1 MSALAI
7 ASTGMMAQQY
17 NVEIISN
24 NLANMNTTAFKRQ
37 RPEFQDL
44 LYQDLVRVGSQSSST
59 GTVVPSG
66 VQLGVGV
73 RLASVYRVG
82 TAGSLN
88 QTSNQLDLAIQGRG
102 FFQIRLP
109 TGETAY
115 TRAGAFQMS
124 PTGEIVTASGYVVE
138 PGITVPTDTQ
148 SVTVNPS
155 GEVIVK
161 LAGQVALQN
170 VGQLQLAN
178 FPNEGGLEARGDNLY
193 VETPSS
199 GAASTGTPGSTGY
212 GSVLQGYLENSNVNP
227 VDEITS
233 LIGAQRA
240 YEMLARVIEK
250 ADQMSGTLSQM
261 S

>member
-1 MSALAI
+1 VSALAI
-7 ASTGMMAQQY
+7 ASTGMLAQQY

-73 RLASVYRVG
+73 KLASVYRIG

-88 QTSNQLDLAIQGRG
+88 QTSNQLDLAIQGKG
-102 FFQIRLP
+102 YFQVRMP
-109 TGETAY
+109 NGETAY

-124 PTGEIVTASGYVVE
+124 PTGEIVTASGYTVE
-138 PGITVPTDTQ
+138 PGITVPNDTQ

-170 VGQLQLAN
+170 VGQLQLAT
-178 FPNEGGLEARGDNLY
+178 FPNEAGLEARGDNLF
-193 VETPSS
+193 VESPSS
-199 GAASTGTPGSTGY
+199 GAAATGTPGALGY
-212 GSVLQGYLENSNVNP
+212 GSVLQGYLENSNVNA

-233 LIGAQRA
+233 LISAQRA